1 MDFAIFFAA
10 MAALIYGADFIIKE
24 SERIAL
30 HFNISHFVIG
40 ATLVAFGTSLPEMA
54 ASMIASYNHKSDL
67 AIANVIGSVSFN
79 ITLVL
84 GLVFLIAKRI
94 NPKRDL
100 FAKDSAWILMPV
112 VIFIIMSLDGELSRI
127 EGFLFLFLMLAYIL
141 FLFASSKEDLENEI
155 NEDLVKDKF
164 NWFMSIAL
172 LAIGFTFT
180 IGGANFVVESGSN
193 IARMFGVSEW
203 LIGLFLISL
212 GTSLPEFILSRNSS
226 QLNSLPELIV
236 SLVAIKKGNA
246 DMSIGN
252 IIGSNVA
259 NFSMVLGGS
268 ALIAPLTISLK
279 ENYFDISILIAASIA
294 LLLILANRLYNKA
307 GAVFLLLILAL
318 FINNAL
324 QSI

>member
-1 MDFAIFFAA
+1 MDFLIFFVA
-10 MAALIYGADFIIKE
+10 MGALIYGADFIIKE

-54 ASMIASYNHKSDL
+54 ASMIASYHGKSDL
-67 AIANVIGSVSFN
+67 AVANVIGSVSFN

-84 GLVFLIAKRI
+84 GIVFLIAKKM
-94 NPKRDL
+94 NPARDL

-112 VIFIIMSLDGELSRI
+112 IIFLLMSYDGTISRI
-127 EGFLFLFLMLAYIL
+127 EGFLFLFMMIAYIL
-141 FLFASSKEDLENEI
+141 FLFSSSKEDLEVD
-155 NEDLVKDKF
+155 EDLAKEKF
-164 NWFMSIAL
+164 NWLKTLAL
-172 LAIGFTFT
+172 LAVGFILT

-203 LIGLFLISL
+203 IIGLFLISL
-212 GTSLPEFILSRNSS
+212 GTSLPELV
-226 QLNSLPELIV
+226 V

-246 DMSIGN
+246 DLSIGN

-259 NFSMVLGGS
+259 NFSMVIGGASLLSPLSVNLSENAFDVGIMIS
-268 ALIAPLTISLK
+268 ASL
-279 ENYFDISILIAASIA
+279 A
-294 LLLILANRLYNKA
+294 LLLILANKLYNKA

-318 FINNAL
+318 FINNAVASL
-324 QSI
+324 